1 MANPI
6 ASFNM
11 PTSYDLERAKID
23 RAQRMAEMLMQ
34 QSQAPAEQFSYGGYT
49 APTSPITGVSKVIQG
64 LLSQYQSG
72 KIEDRIKQNYEENAR
87 KPAEAFM
94 NEMRGPLVPGGPGEA
109 GYAPAERVDIE
120 DQEYAVGK
128 PGGPVAP
135 MEMGALMPTAGGM
148 GFGGSAAT
156 PDSYKTP
163 SAEQAQQLYIKAM
176 TGGFGPIAGQVA
188 PTLFAANEAS
198 KRAKEAA
205 DTRAAELKLAR
216 DASDEQKRLDRELR
230 DATNRQASEDRRLG
244 IASTQQANAD
254 SLDLRRLIYEN
265 KPLPPVPQGA
275 TNQYNTASGN
285 LDRSRDLY
293 NRLGGSYKEMIDG
306 KLIFNPL
313 QNTTDFIKNNTGFSD
328 EQSRAKAAF
337 LNNMRGMAND
347 ILIAAKGTQTE
358 GDAQRALD
366 LILSGTLDQRVAEQ
380 QILKLLDGLKISSKI
395 SVDSLNKL
403 GTTYKGL
410 GHEKM
415 DYPEYGDLPVR
426 PNALVTPRRPGTI
439 PKAVV
444 GDPDLAA
451 ELKKRGLAP

>member
-1 MANPI
+1 MAVVNL
-6 ASFNM
+6 
-11 PTSYDLERAKID
+11 TSPYDQEAAKIA
-23 RAQRMAEMLMQ
+23 RAQKYAEMLQ
-34 QSQAPAEQFSYGGYT
+34 QQAMEPSQTFSYNGIQAPIPKT
-49 APTSPITGVSKVIQG
+49 AGLAKILQG
-64 LLSQYQSG
+64 LAGVYMQN
-72 KIEDRIKQNYEENAR
+72 KADEDTKANYEENAR

-94 NEMRGPLVPGGPGEA
+94 NEIRGPLVPGAPEVGGV
-109 GYAPAERVDIE
+109 APAGRVDVD
-120 DQEYAVGK
+120 DQDFMRGK
-128 PGGPVAP
+128 PGGPEAP
-135 MEMGALMPTAGGM
+135 MAMGAPMPTAGGM

-230 DATNRQASEDRRLG
+230 EAALKQASEDRRLA
-244 IASTQQANAD
+244 IESQENARRDNLALRQQIQD
-254 SLDLRRLIYEN
+254 S

-285 LDRSRDLY
+285 LDRSGDLY
-293 NRLGGSYKEMIDG
+293 NRLSGKYKEMIDG
-306 KLIFNPL
+306 NLIFNPA
-313 QNTTDFIKNNTGFSD
+313 QNTKDFIKNNTGFSD
-328 EQSRAKAAF
+328 KQSRAKADF
-337 LNNMRGMAND
+337 LNDMKGMANE

-358 GDAQRALD
+358 GDSKRALD
-366 LILSGTLDQRVAEQ
+366 LILSGTLDQGVAEQ
-380 QILKLLDGLKISSKI
+380 QMLKLLNGLKVSSKI

-403 GTTYKGL
+403 GTTYRGL

-426 PNALVTPRRPGTI
+426 ENVPVTPRRSGAI
-439 PKAVV
+439 PKRPL
-444 GDPDLAA
+444 GSF
-451 ELKKRGLAP
+451 GGQ